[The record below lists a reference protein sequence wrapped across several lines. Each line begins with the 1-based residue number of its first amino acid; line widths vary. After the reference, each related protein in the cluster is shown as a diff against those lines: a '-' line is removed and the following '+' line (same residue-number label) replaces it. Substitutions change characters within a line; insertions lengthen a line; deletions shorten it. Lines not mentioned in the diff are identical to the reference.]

1 MRPQPRPVA
10 LADVLPRGIAVDAA
24 GPVPS
29 ADVHVT
35 GVTLDS
41 RTVQPGDLY
50 AALPGHVTHGARF
63 VQAAVAAGAV
73 AVLTDPAG
81 AEECSAAGVPVV
93 VVNSP
98 RAVLGE
104 VSARVYGEPA
114 GDLVLIGVTGTNGK
128 TTVASMIE
136 SGLRAAGR
144 RTGMIGTV
152 GVLVDGMRYPGARTT
167 PEATDLHAALAVM
180 RDHGVDAVVMEV
192 SSIALEE
199 GRVDGVRYDVAAF
212 TNLSQDHLDYHGTME
227 AYFAAKSRLFTPG
240 RAGLGVVGIDDEWG
254 SRLAR
259 ECSVP
264 VQRWSLLDGHA
275 DWHAVRDGGV
285 TSIVGPDGDRQRVD
299 VPLPGAFNVANAI
312 CAYAV
317 LRNVGVSSEDAAAG
331 IAVVEVPGRMQ
342 VVGEAAG
349 VRGIVDYAHSPDAV
363 ERVLRA
369 ARDTSTGRVIAVVGA
384 GGDRDATKRPLM
396 GGVAA
401 RLADVLVVTDDN
413 PRSEDPAAIRQAVLG
428 GALSVAP
435 GERSA
440 IHEEGDR
447 AVAITVAVSMAE
459 AGDVVLVLG
468 KGHEQGQEA
477 GGVVTPFDDA
487 TVLRDALAAKAMP

>member
-1 MRPQPRPVA
+1 VS
-10 LADVLPRGIAVDAA
+10 LADVLPEGVAVDTTGLVDAT
-24 GPVPS
+24 
-29 ADVHVT
+29 DVRVT
-35 GVTLDS
+35 GITHDS
-41 RTVQPGDLY
+41 RAVQPGDLY
-50 AALPGHVTHGARF
+50 AALPGHHTHGARF
-63 VQAAVAAGAV
+63 VQAAVAAGAT
-73 AVLTDPAG
+73 AVLTDPTG
-81 AEECSAAGVPVV
+81 ADECRGSGVPVAV
-93 VVNSP
+93 VDSP
-98 RAVLGE
+98 RTVLGA
-104 VSARVYGEPA
+104 VSARVYGDPA
-114 GDLVLIGVTGTNGK
+114 RDLVMIGVTGTNGK

-152 GVLVDGMRYPGARTT
+152 GVLVDGTRYPGVRTT
-167 PEATDLHAALAVM
+167 PEATDLQAALAVM
-180 RDHGVDAVVMEV
+180 RDRGVDAVVMEV

-227 AYFAAKSRLFTPG
+227 DYFAAKARLFTPE
-240 RAGLGVVGIDDEWG
+240 RAALGVIGIDDIWG
-254 SRLAR
+254 ARLA
-259 ECSVP
+259 EQCSVP
-264 VQRWSLLDGHA
+264 VQRWSLLDAHA

-285 TSIVGPDGDRQRVD
+285 VSIVGPDGHRQRVD

-317 LRNVGVSSEDAAAG
+317 LRSVGVAAEEAGGG

-369 ARDTSTGRVIAVVGA
+369 ARDVATGRVIAVVGA

-428 GALSVAP
+428 GALDVAP

-447 AVAITVAVSMAE
+447 AAAITVAVSMAE

-487 TVLRDALAAKAMP
+487 TVLRAALAARSMP